1 MLFIMMMILNIMF
14 SHSLAA
20 AEVVQVFDHP
30 IKMGEIIDDKYANL
44 LENGEIIICNK
55 NNEIISRINRNA
67 SLIKVIDKSK
77 LAVISGENILLY
89 NANDFNKPNPQ
100 PYHTI
105 KTTGLTV
112 SAIASQGDY
121 IYFGTST
128 GSIHKVRIN
137 GTTINFIPG
146 ACKTEIKALAIK
158 NDMMVVLSLAE
169 HSKLIDLKRGFM
181 EGILVSSTDS
191 NNVLNPVRAIAFDP
205 GYWSMNV
212 AVAQGNE
219 ILIYDASANGDSSI
233 KRQPQKKYDLGAP
246 VLTVSYNGRFI
257 WAGLFTGTAKVID
270 TGRTDNKG
278 NHIILTRTGYTAG
291 SVVSL
296 MTYPGGAIMLAAGR
310 NVYVEASSGA
320 GKLTLVNT
328 TDLKTTRWITLKLKY
343 QDEYNTEIKQEFRF
357 PDYNGSNAWVV
368 PEGTAFVSTT
378 DSNVVIEDETLTI
391 DGAAPVSVRLRII
404 ESEEPEKP
412 RPIVVKVPDL
422 PLIPADFI
430 DYTEKYLVSI
440 HSEKQ
445 LMLSEKKSCRVIPL
459 SEIPYLART
468 DRGKVL
474 AAFSNELAVYSC
486 SNGGTLFKIPFAD
499 KARLAY
505 HNDIIAAATAA
516 TVTVFARDKISAK
529 ISLEN
534 EITGIDLSGD
544 GKLLLIATGR
554 MIRMFEAQAGT
565 EIPLHAALRRTQI
578 HQIAY
583 SLPAHEYPSAR
594 FFIVYSKEDGIARLH
609 DAISGI
615 ELKEYNLGRN
625 VNSLRFDGN
634 DRLII
639 HDTVKNTVSCINLS
653 SGTNLYKVDI
663 EGSAFAILP
672 REETVAFVN
681 KSGQIVLRK
690 KGDDSVIGLTEK
702 NAWYFARGNFPVL
715 FQASEILVP
724 FFTTDDGRALSHEEI
739 KLYRTAV
746 LPLP

>member
-1 MLFIMMMILNIMF
+1 MLFIMMILNILF
-14 SHSLAA
+14 TSHSLAA

-55 NNEIISRINRNA
+55 NNEIVSRINRNA
-67 SLIKVIDKSK
+67 SLIKVIDRK
-77 LAVISGENILLY
+77 LAVITGENILLY

-105 KTTGLTV
+105 KTGLTIT
-112 SAIASQGDY
+112 AITSQGDY
-121 IYFGTST
+121 IYFGTNAGST
-128 GSIHKVRIN
+128 HKIKINETTIHK
-137 GTTINFIPG
+137 IPG
-146 ACKTEIKALAIK
+146 TCKTEIKALEIK
-158 NDMMVVLSLAE
+158 NDMLVVSSLTE
-169 HSKLIDLKRGFM
+169 LPKLISLQSGLL
-181 EGILVSSTDS
+181 EGLLVSSTDS
-191 NNVLNPVRAIAFDP
+191 NNVLNPIRAIAFDP

-296 MTYPGGAIMLAAGR
+296 MAYPGGAIMLGAGR

-320 GKLTLVNT
+320 GKLIPVNT

-368 PEGTAFVSTT
+368 PEGTASVSTT

-404 ESEEPEKP
+404 EPEEPEKP

-430 DYTEKYLVSI
+430 DYTENYLVSI

-474 AAFSNELAVYSC
+474 TVFSNELAVYSC
-486 SNGGTLFKIPFAD
+486 SNGETLFKIPFAD
-499 KARLAY
+499 KVTRLAY

-529 ISLEN
+529 ITLEN

-544 GKLLLIATGR
+544 GKLLLLATGR

-578 HQIAY
+578 HQIAF
-583 SLPAHEYPSAR
+583 STPAHEYPSAR

-615 ELKEYNLGRN
+615 ELKDFNLGRN

-639 HDTVKNTVSCINLS
+639 HDTNTVSCINLS

-663 EGSAFAILP
+663 EGSTFAILP
-672 REETVAFVN
+672 REEITAFVN

-702 NAWYFARGNFPVL
+702 NAWYFTARGNFPVL

-724 FFTTDDGRALSHEEI
+724 LFTTDDGRPLSHEEI